1 MDARGAMNA
10 VDAVNAMT
18 RGEPVA
24 RIDRISVDALEEH
37 QLEEVRQS
45 VRRERDIEAN
55 KALSVAIM
63 GHTGVGKSSL
73 LNVLFGTRFPVG
85 DVKPAT
91 HRPQAISVPSNSGH
105 TLTFWD
111 MPGLGDSVE
120 ADADYRA
127 MYLEKLAECDV
138 VIWAMHADSRC
149 TDHEARCLNR
159 LLDDAAP
166 EEGRRIVAK
175 LTYVLTKADLLTPPP
190 WIFDMRGD
198 RGAFVPSLALAGRM
212 ELKAA
217 HVEQMVVEPWGD
229 LLGAATYNAGD
240 FALRDERLD
249 FDRQTVTYRG
259 HFSREVCE
267 RYTAAHP
274 EHAEVFSRLRD
285 NHRVLPCSALFRFN
299 LAALMVNVVNKLG
312 PTAIFRFQR
321 VLDDVAELAGVPV
334 AAMREYG
341 NFLVWDGI
349 RGARAFD
356 LGRLP
361 I

>member
-1 MDARGAMNA
+1 
-10 VDAVNAMT
+10 MT

-24 RIDRISVDALEEH
+24 RTELISVDALDEH
-37 QLEEVRQS
+37 QLDRVRQS
-45 VRRERDIEAN
+45 VRRERDTEAN

-63 GHTGVGKSSL
+63 GQSGVGKSSL
-73 LNVLFGTRFPVG
+73 LNVLFGTHFPVG

-91 HRPQAISVPSNSGH
+91 REPQAISVPSNSGH

-111 MPGLGDSVE
+111 MPGLGDSE
-120 ADADYRA
+120 DLDAGYRA

-149 TDHEARCLNR
+149 TDREARHLRR
-159 LLDDAAP
+159 LLDDADPGAR
-166 EEGRRIVAK
+166 RRIVGK
-175 LTYVLTKADLLTPPP
+175 VTHVLTKADLLTPPP
-190 WIFDMRGD
+190 WIFDMRGE
-198 RGAFVPSLALAGRM
+198 RGSFVPSRPLAGRM
-212 ELKAA
+212 EVKAA
-217 HVEQMVVEPWGD
+217 HFEQMVVEPWGD
-229 LLGAATYNAGD
+229 LLSAHTYNNGE
-240 FALRDERLD
+240 FAVRDDRLG

-274 EHAEVFSRLRD
+274 EHADVFSRLRD

-334 AAMREYG
+334 SAMREYG

-349 RGARAFD
+349 RGTRAFD
-356 LGRLP
+356 LSQLP
-361 I
+361 F